1 MNVPFFSFD
10 SVNEQVR
17 TNLFDAFSKVYDS
30 KWYILGKSVEEFEQA
45 YAAFSQTKYCIGT
58 SNCLDALVLA
68 LQTLG
73 VGKGDEVIV
82 PSNTYIATV
91 LAVTRVEAIPVFVE
105 PCEKTYN
112 INPTRISNAITNK
125 TNAII
130 PVHLYGQPCEMDE
143 IIKIAK
149 DNNLYVIE
157 DNAQSH
163 GAKWNGKITGSWGDI
178 NATSFYPGKNLGAL
192 GDAGAVTTDN
202 ENWQT
207 RIKSLRNYGSLKKY
221 YNEEPGYNMRLDELQ
236 AAFLKVKLDYLEQWN
251 EQRIAAASLYRKNL
265 ENINGIVLP
274 FEAPQARHVYHLF
287 VIKTEHRDQL
297 QKYLLD
303 KSIHTLI
310 HYPVPPH
317 LQKAYQ
323 FLNYKKGDF
332 PIAENLA
339 STMLSIP
346 LYPGIKV
353 EEINY
358 VSKCIAEF
366 YIHN

>member
-1 MNVPFFSFD
+1 MNVSFFSFD

-45 YAAFSQTKYCIGT
+45 YAAFSHTKYCIGT

-68 LQTLG
+68 LQTLNIG
-73 VGKGDEVIV
+73 EGDEVIV

-91 LAVTRVEAIPVFVE
+91 LAVTRVGATPVFVE
-105 PCEKTYN
+105 PYETTYN
-112 INPTRISNAITNK
+112 INPQKVSAAITQK
-125 TNAII
+125 TRAII

-143 IIKIAK
+143 ILKIARS
-149 DNNLYVIE
+149 NNLYVIE

-163 GAKWNGKITGSWGDI
+163 GAKWNDKITGSWGDI

-202 ENWQT
+202 EEWQL
-207 RIKSLRNYGSLKKY
+207 RIKSLRNYGSLRKY

-236 AAFLKVKLDYLEQWN
+236 AAFLTVKLGYLEQWN
-251 EQRIAAASLYRKNL
+251 EQRIEAAALYRKNL
-265 ENINGIVLP
+265 EKVGDIILP
-274 FEAPQARHVYHLF
+274 FQAPEATHVYHLF
-287 VIKTEHRDQL
+287 VIRTGQRDQL
-297 QKYLLD
+297 QKHLLD
-303 KSIHTLI
+303 NNIHTLI

-323 FLNYKKGDF
+323 YLNYKEGDF
-332 PIAENLA
+332 PIAEKLA
-339 STMLSIP
+339 STMLSLP
-346 LYPGIKV
+346 LYPGIK
-353 EEINY
+353 EEEVNY
-358 VSKCIAEF
+358 VSKCIADF
-366 YIHN
+366 YNN